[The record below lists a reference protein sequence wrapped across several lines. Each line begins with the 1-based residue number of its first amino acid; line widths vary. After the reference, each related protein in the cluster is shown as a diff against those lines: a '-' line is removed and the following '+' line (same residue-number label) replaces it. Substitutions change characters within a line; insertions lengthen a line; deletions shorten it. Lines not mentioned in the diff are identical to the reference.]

1 MPATQMLKFTLK
13 SYVGMSRYEGT
24 PADQFNQI
32 CSTLPSF
39 PTTLH
44 AQIGK
49 SKG

>member
-1 MPATQMLKFTLK
+1 MPATQMLKSTLK

-24 PADQFNQI
+24 PAYQL

>member
-13 SYVGMSRYEGT
+13 SYAGRIRYEGT
-24 PADQFNQI
+24 SADQFNQLS
-32 CSTLPSF
+32 STLPSF